1 MFCSNCGKTIRPE
14 DDACQHCGARLGE
27 GRFYG
32 NTYTSSQVRL
42 PVEALNQAPEGGM
55 VSYTRTNYMS
65 YDNQPEDD
73 VYSNT
78 TYRPLLGEEEDLSRA
93 EAEEEAAAE
102 EAEEASAA
110 QEESP
115 AEETSEY
122 APGESASSP
131 EPTEEAPAQEETE
144 EPVAEEDEEEEFE
157 VSTSPLPPIKKAAIS
172 PKVLSYMEELEG
184 REQRKGS
191 GLRMPSFLSG
201 RKKSAEPEEE
211 YEEPAYDLPSEENTD
226 LAGEY
231 TAEDAAYAPEDEAYT
246 EGAEYAAD
254 AEDDASEAG
263 EYVSDADADSFE
275 YFEEA
280 DDDYSET
287 GSKPNFLKNLNL
299 QIDVKSL
306 LQNRILKIVVAAVLV
321 VAVAIG
327 GIVWLRFV
335 TAQRSRIVDV
345 TYNAY
350 TQGIELLKTHAG
362 DTYRTDMTQAY
373 LTNTSFANSTFEQ
386 DMSALNALLPETP
399 AANDELFITTLT
411 IIQDAIE
418 NAVKADADAEL
429 NGTSAARAADS
440 DRDWQAIRNAVQTLE
455 EATNPGQLSAIVT
468 DLESIVAPTPTPAPT
483 PTAVA
488 YKTLQNGMMDSLD
501 VKLMQNRLKNLGFLD
516 GEADSD
522 FGPATEKAVKAFQ
535 RAAGMT
541 EDGIATPEVQQA
553 IFADNA
559 PRTGASATAT
569 PTPAEGGSPEGSA
582 SPEGDTPA
590 DPSPVG

>member
-55 VSYTRTNYMS
+55 VSYTRTSYMS

-78 TYRPLLGEEEDLSRA
+78 TYRPLLGDEEDLSRA
-93 EAEEEAAAE
+93 EAEEEAASE
-102 EAEEASAA
+102 EAEDASAA
-110 QEESP
+110 QEEFP
-115 AEETSEY
+115 AEEPSENVPE
-122 APGESASSP
+122 AGEPSP
-131 EPTEEAPAQEETE
+131 EPAEAEEPAQEE
-144 EPVAEEDEEEEFE
+144 AEESAEEEEEFE

-191 GLRMPSFLSG
+191 GLRMPSFLGG
-201 RKKSAEPEEE
+201 RKKRTEPEEE
-211 YEEPAYDLPSEENTD
+211 YEEPAYDLPSEENAEP
-226 LAGEY
+226 AGEY
-231 TAEDAAYAPEDEAYT
+231 SAEDTAYAPEDEAYSD
-246 EGAEYAAD
+246 GAEYAVDAD
-254 AEDDASEAG
+254 GDASEAG

-327 GIVWLRFV
+327 GIIWLRFV

-373 LTNTSFANSTFEQ
+373 LTNTSFANSAFEQ

-429 NGTSAARAADS
+429 NGTSAARTADS
-440 DRDWQAIRNAVQTLE
+440 ERDWQAIRSAVQTLE
-455 EATNPGQLSAIVT
+455 EATNPGQLSAIVN

-501 VKLMQNRLKNLGFLD
+501 VKLMQNRLKNLGFLE

-535 RAAGMT
+535 KAAGMT

-553 IFADNA
+553 IFADDA

-569 PTPAEGGSPEGSA
+569 PAPAEGGSPEGSA